1 MSYESKP
8 IKTQEKDAIESEFFP
23 KRMDWE
29 IDWTV
34 PIEQKFVNYMLRIL
48 KLYPQERSIETTI
61 DRSID
66 LGTYDGKRE
75 LNDVY
80 IIYSSKKAV
89 KFADIKPLRLYHTS
103 YIIRFMIPNKHV
115 VNYESDRP
123 GTEQKIEITNWS
135 YLNCY
140 YWSIQK
146 ILEDF
151 GKFVV
156 GLRYCNSEAPSVKFS
171 SYSNFLSV
179 LEVKEAIKELK
190 EKGGQ
195 NK

>member
-1 MSYESKP
+1 MVENKP
-8 IKTQEKDAIESEFFP
+8 MKTQEKDAIAPEYPP
-23 KRMDWE
+23 KKLDWE

-34 PIEQKFVNYMLRIL
+34 PIEQKFVNYTLRIL
-48 KLYPQERSIETTI
+48 KLSPQERSLETTI

-89 KFADIKPLRLYHTS
+89 KFADIKPLRLYYNS

-151 GKFVV
+151 GKFIV
-156 GLRYCNSEAPSVKFS
+156 GLRYCNSESPSVKFS